1 MYLEVKSSIY
11 TLHDSFRLEFIK
23 SYNNLVDDLR
33 QNRITQAQFDQKYA
47 ELNTAIIS
55 HTRDYILFEA
65 QRRINRNGFI
75 ISIGLATFSLLFSL
89 GSFYISNKGS
99 AKSEKMYN
107 ESLSSIRQIQEEQ
120 KIRDVQIVKILN
132 MQLNELQ
139 KTKIKEIKK

>member
-1 MYLEVKSSIY
+1 M
-11 TLHDSFRLEFIK
+11 
-23 SYNNLVDDLR
+23 
-33 QNRITQAQFDQKYA
+33 
-47 ELNTAIIS
+47 
-55 HTRDYILFEA
+55 FEA

-75 ISIGLATFSLLFSL
+75 ISIGLATFSLLFLL